1 MGSSNLRLGVS
12 LLLAL
17 LVTAAPLR
25 HADACMAV
33 GRRGPVPIAGEEAL
47 IVWDELRHIEHFVR
61 RAHFT
66 GMTEDFGFVVP
77 TPSRPTLTEVSDDVF
92 DRLFRLYRR
101 PPERARDP
109 RERGRVRGGSDALSS
124 GVTVVEESVLAG
136 LTSTILLADSP
147 TALDAW
153 LAEHGYQGGPELL
166 AYLAPYVRDGWYL
179 TAFRVAPAAAA
190 TGTASSPLTMRAV
203 RMSFETD
210 APIFPYAE
218 PQVPGRIPRPFRVSV
233 VARQRMSGR
242 LGDAPWG
249 ATVGFARRAPTLLT
263 VLRGIVPTEARRGRL
278 WITTFDE
285 RRSERGTTD
294 LTFVPS
300 EDTEPVR
307 SIIDSPISAG
317 ASRAVDADPWE

>member
-1 MGSSNLRLGVS
+1 MADSNVRLAVALS
-12 LLLAL
+12 LATLWMLA
-17 LVTAAPLR
+17 PFR
-25 HADACMAV
+25 HADACIAI
-33 GRRGPVPIAGEEAL
+33 GRSGAVPIAGEEAL
-47 IVWDELRHIEHFVR
+47 IVWDEARHIEHFVR

-77 TPSRPTLTEVSDDVF
+77 TPSRPTLTEVNDDVF

-101 PPERARDP
+101 PPVRAPHDP
-109 RERGRVRGGSDALSS
+109 HLRGRVSRSADALS
-124 GVTVVEESVLAG
+124 GVTVVEESVVAG

-147 TALDAW
+147 TALDGW
-153 LAEHGYQGGPELL
+153 LAEHGYRGGPELV

-179 TAFRVAPAAAA
+179 TAFRVAPGA
-190 TGTASSPLTMRAV
+190 TAGPLTMRAV
-203 RMSFETD
+203 RMSFSTD
-210 APIFPYAE
+210 VPIFPYAE

-249 ATVGFARRAPTLLT
+249 ASVGFARRAPTLLT

-278 WITTFDE
+278 WVTTFDE
-285 RRSERGTTD
+285 RRSTRGTVD

-300 EDTEPVR
+300 EDTAPV
-307 SIIDSPISAG
+307 SSTIDAPITAG
-317 ASRAVDADPWE
+317 RDPLDP